1 MCHLCHLSTA
11 WSLQSRSTAQS
22 PVSTSDHCKWST
34 LGIGSVGV
42 GNMFNACLCVS
53 GWEGVHMNLYIG
65 KQFLSHK
72 DKIQISH
79 KNEYHL

>member
-1 MCHLCHLSTA
+1 
-11 WSLQSRSTAQS
+11 
-22 PVSTSDHCKWST
+22 
-34 LGIGSVGV
+34 
-42 GNMFNACLCVS
+42 MFNACLCVS